1 MKKYRPDF
9 KKVLLV
15 LIAVLGFGQY
25 AMAGTYYAKYT
36 AKVSQAST
44 GEGLVYVG
52 NNLTTTG
59 TFTEESS
66 PTYSESSTFSNN
78 VDITFYLF
86 AQESTGSEFIGWADA
101 DNTETISSTDRPWQQ
116 TVNTNETSSTN
127 PKDGGTKY
135 AIFMALPKFYF
146 TAIGTATPSAGG
158 TVTASVANNQKY
170 GEHHNSTSA
179 STTATFGVSSINRG
193 YMWVGWNESAT
204 GTATTAQSM
213 TYTVT
218 NNSAGSTQNI
228 TRYAIFKKLDDP
240 TAVSANN
247 ITMATGETSTIVPM
261 LVPAGCFSDLS
272 FASSTTSVATV
283 DATTGVVTG
292 VSAGT
297 ATITITAKKIDPS
310 QSVSTT
316 ITVTVKDKCATPT
329 ISFSNITADGATA
342 TLATTTTAATIYYT
356 INGSDPTAS
365 STAYTAPF
373 AVEPGDEVRAI
384 AIVTGADAAYWLPS
398 DILTRTYSSCK
409 VATPSIL
416 IDGDG
421 KISFTCPEEGTVT
434 YKYCISDDGSCTPT
448 TTWNGTPI
456 AKNLANNEKI
466 IKVIATNADCLPSDP
481 ATKLYTA
488 SGTTGT
494 GGTVYL
500 NDYEDHTWT
509 YYAGVSSDVDG
520 GNYNTNYA
528 GKMYSPD
535 PRNVKITY
543 QANGGAVSI
552 DEDETEFVY
561 YKTIEK
567 VGGTY
572 KYQVIS
578 NPFSKRPEGKGFGG
592 WKLKSITG
600 TGASI
605 SGHTTT
611 SNETLALDEELTLT
625 LPDAGINGTSAEI
638 VFEATWVDANVTT
651 ITSNP
656 GSNQTYSFT
665 GGTYETN
672 FIVLKNVNYTRTM
685 TISSPCT
692 IMMVE
697 PDGSADYRDSYT
709 FSGNITPN
717 NNGVTKIE
725 NAKWNP
731 SGNIDAQGRN
741 FTIGRGM
748 TMGGTARTLYGSNSE
763 VVMNQVLK
771 VESGTFSGY
780 RGCADLSSH
789 TKQIVVF
796 GNDYDR
802 AQEDKDN
809 LSITGAIYGLTAS
822 SNLGLTTV
830 SKELFHITTKS
841 GKFYSNASISN
852 ATYQNAFYL
861 FDYSQNN
868 NGTRTLVI
876 EGGEFGHIAG
886 GANSTSDDATVNAVV
901 NLKVRMKGGTVNGSI
916 FGGAA
921 QYNCS
926 GSKQFVF
933 TGGTVKGWIAGGSN
947 GYASGTA
954 GSVTG
959 ASYVYIGGNTQ
970 VNSNGD
976 NTVRNAGVG
985 GTVYGAGC
993 GQSSTATSGRV
1004 ALGTNVVVADNAY
1017 VERGV
1022 YGGGSFGYCPTD
1034 KTSNI
1039 YITGGEVGGNAGAI
1053 NRISNNNYSYSGDIT
1068 GGVYGGACQN
1078 SGGAVNIYMTGG
1090 LVNGGLYGGS
1100 NVSGTINQNV
1110 KMVVTGGQVGT
1121 STNPANIHGGGYGS
1135 GTGVSQNVDV
1145 TLGTRNTTTGETS
1158 GTAVVYGDVY
1168 GGSALG
1174 NVNGTSATTT
1184 YHTNVTLNAGTING
1198 SLYGGALGKS
1208 STAANVYGPVAV
1220 KVYGGS
1226 VKKTDENGANGSG
1239 AVYGA
1244 NNINGA
1250 PQRSVTVDIYGTDPA
1265 PAAGGYALFS
1275 VYGGGNKAGYTYGN
1289 GYPTVTVHNCDNSI
1303 EYVYGGGN
1311 AAAVA
1316 ATDVTIYGGNKIGNV
1331 FGGGNGQVT
1340 AANVTGNT
1348 SVKIYG
1354 GTIGDVYGGSNTNGT
1369 IGGTITVNVNSQAEG
1384 TGTPCPMAID
1394 NVYGGGNKAA
1404 SKAGTVTIGCTG
1416 AYVAASGSTPESG
1429 YIRNVY
1435 GGANQ
1440 ANITGNIGLDI
1451 KAGHIDNVFG
1461 GNNNSGSISGN
1472 ITVTVKEDK
1481 TAYDCGEGNDMLI
1494 GNVYGGGNLAAYGSG
1509 SNYPV
1514 VKIEKGHLTGSVFG
1528 GGKGSAT
1535 DATHA
1540 TGAVTGNPQVT
1551 IGSTTNTDV
1560 VTIDGNVFG
1569 GGDAANVIGSPV
1581 VLVQN
1586 CNTKI
1591 GKTSTTDGVTTY
1603 TNGSVYGGGNAA
1615 HVTGTGHNTSV
1626 TINGGTINRVFGGGN
1641 GEVSPANVE
1650 GSANTAIH
1658 AGKIHQAF
1666 AGSNAAGTISGTAK
1680 ITVDKTVSCDEK
1692 IDELYGGGNLAEGN
1706 AGMVTVA
1713 CGAIVDD
1720 VYGGAN
1726 QAKVTSDITL
1736 NITGGTIKRVFGGNN
1751 TSGNITGKITVNI
1764 NKDEDCSTFSVGT
1777 VYGAGNQAA
1786 YTPTPAGAYPEVNI
1800 LKGTVTNDVF
1810 GGGLGASATVTSS
1823 PVVNINGGNVG
1834 GAVYGGGS
1842 LASVTGSTT
1851 VNLKN
1856 ASSTVTGNIYGGG
1869 LGCNDCGESGAAV
1882 AANVSGS
1889 TSVNI
1894 SLGTVANVFG
1904 CNNIKGAPSTGAT
1917 VTVTGGTINDNVY
1930 GGGNLA
1936 AASVSPVVTINGG
1949 TMDNVY
1955 GGGLGESA
1963 VITGS
1968 PVVTINKTATSMTV
1982 VDVFGGGDAAGVTGN
1997 TTVNL
2002 TAGSVT
2008 RAFGG
2013 GNLAAI
2019 TGTTAVNLTGATA
2032 ANVYGGGNEAGVSS
2046 TAIIAMSAG
2055 SVTGGLYGGCN
2066 TKGKVSGDITVGV
2079 TGGTVGSSTTP
2090 ANVHGGGYGYQTKTG
2105 EDVAVTINGASAVI
2119 YGDVYGGSALGSV
2132 NDASTETTTVTLTS
2146 GTINGDLYGGG
2157 LGDATYAAGV
2167 AGKTVVAIN
2176 GGTVNNVFGCNNAN
2190 GAPVGGATV
2199 TVNGGT
2205 INNNVYGGGNLA
2217 AASVSPVVTINNG
2230 TLPGSVFGGGLGASA
2245 IITGNTQVTIGSTT
2259 GTGEVKIAG
2268 NVFGGG
2274 DAANVKGATTVTV
2287 NKCNTL
2293 IGAKTSGAWSTTAG
2307 TVYGGGNA
2315 ADVVKNGSEGG
2326 STSVI
2331 VNGGDIY
2338 RVFGGGNGEGTDNPG
2353 ANVANGTSV
2362 AIHAGNI
2369 HQAFAGSNAK
2379 GNITGSSA
2387 VTIDHDITACN
2398 ELIDEVYGGGN
2409 LAAGNAGEITVE
2421 CGAVIGDLY
2430 GGANQADIG
2439 TSTNPSNIT
2448 LNVTGGTINRVF
2460 GGNNTSGNIYGS
2472 ITVNVEKADDCG
2484 LDLNYVYGAG
2494 NQASY
2499 APTTAGAYPAVNIL
2513 KGTVKKDVFG
2523 GGLGS
2528 TAVVTSNPTVKINGG
2543 SVTGNV
2549 FGGGS
2554 AANVKGN
2561 TTVTLTTGAAGSL
2574 YGGGEAASVLANGT
2588 TYPGNT
2594 SVSVAGGTVGNSIYG
2609 GGLGNTTTVAG
2620 NVAVSVSGGAITK
2633 DVYGGSG
2640 FGTVNT
2646 NGDNS
2651 TTVTISGGTVSG
2663 DIYGGGF
2670 GQVASGSN
2678 PAYAADVKGDVA
2690 VLINGG
2696 SMRNVFGCNNAN
2708 GAPKNDVTVTVNGGT
2723 ISNNIYG
2730 GGNLAAASVSPVVT
2744 INNGTFPGSVFG
2756 GGLGASAI
2764 ITGNPLVTIGN
2775 NDDDQQV
2782 TIRGNV
2788 FGGGDAAN
2796 VAGKPKVVINDCAT
2810 VIGTYTG
2817 SGESLVWST
2826 TDGTV
2831 YGGGNAADI
2840 TGSGNGTNVIINGG
2854 MIRRAFGGGNGAG
2867 ADNPGANVAGN
2878 TLITIKGGTIGE
2890 AFGGSNAKGVISG
2903 TPNVVIDDEEGDC
2916 ELNLLDLYGGGNET
2930 PSAGGHLV
2938 VEGCKHIRN
2947 VYGGAN
2953 KADITSDIK
2962 VTIKSGYINNVFG
2975 GNNNSG
2981 AIKGKIVVNINRDG
2995 ECWEVENVYGG
3006 GNLAVYSVYGYNT
3019 DGTPKTSG
3027 TKEYSDP
3034 EVHIING
3041 KVNHNVFGAGKGDG
3055 TIISGTTYK
3064 GHVFGNPKVYMTG
3077 GSCENVYGGGDAAP
3091 VNGDTYVEIN
3101 ATAAPVGATNH
3112 VSGNV
3117 FGGGLGATAK
3127 INGDTTVKI
3136 LGEETK
3142 IGGNVYG
3149 GGNAGDVTGDTNVQI
3164 GSDE

>member
-1 MKKYRPDF
+1 MVTSMLERKNSNMKHIDIMNNGKSSERNLHYNTMLQ
-9 KKVLLV
+9 LLRRV
-15 LIAVLGFGQY
+15 VAICLLAL
-25 AMAGTYYAKYT
+25 
-36 AKVSQAST
+36 ASV
-44 GEGLVYVG
+44 GAWAADYVFMQG
-52 NNLTTTG
+52 NNYIIINNSGALTTTTTFHPSTCLWSG
-59 TFTEESS
+59 TSGGAFTNNGYTLKYSQ
-66 PTYSESSTFSNN
+66 TYSESGGIAPTRTYNSPVLST
-78 VDITFYLF
+78 
-86 AQESTGSEFIGWADA
+86 
-101 DNTETISSTDRPWQQ
+101 
-116 TVNTNETSSTN
+116 NTNETSVSIDISS
-127 PKDGGTKY
+127 DGTISFEAPVSASRFIAWNIVDGTWY
-135 AIFMALPKFYF
+135 IQYN
-146 TAIGTATPSAGG
+146 GSN
-158 TVTASVANNQKY
+158 VV
-170 GEHHNSTSA
+170 A
-179 STTATFGVSSINRG
+179 STTSSSTNNIKAYEYTTFPETIDPPAITGAPTSFSEADENHQFSHEDAIYYSSCDGFSTGSATYYWYESALHDAAPSSTSGFTYTWSLSSNVSSYASVDGTGKVTYNNLVPEPI
-193 YMWVGWNESAT
+193 VSAELIC
-204 GTATTAQSM
+204 TATHTSGLTQTA
-213 TYTVT
+213 TLPLTFI
-218 NNSAGSTQNI
+218 NDRALAKPIINI
-228 TRYAIFKKLDDP
+228 T
-240 TAVSANN
+240 
-247 ITMATGETSTIVPM
+247 
-261 LVPAGCFSDLS
+261 
-272 FASSTTSVATV
+272 
-283 DATTGVVTG
+283 
-292 VSAGT
+292 
-297 ATITITAKKIDPS
+297 PS
-310 QSVSTT
+310 
-316 ITVTVKDKCATPT
+316 
-329 ISFSNITADGATA
+329 GATA
-342 TLATTTTAATIYYT
+342 TVTITGEEGTTIYYT
-356 INGSDPTAS
+356 TNGNDPVSTS
-365 STAYTAPF
+365 SH
-373 AVEPGDEVRAI
+373 G
-384 AIVTGADAAYWLPS
+384 
-398 DILTRTYSSCK
+398 
-409 VATPSIL
+409 ATP
-416 IDGDG
+416 
-421 KISFTCPEEGTVT
+421 VT
-434 YKYCISDDGSCTPT
+434 I
-448 TTWNGTPI
+448 NNV
-456 AKNLANNEKI
+456 ANLTI
-466 IKVIATNADCLPSDP
+466 IKAYASKNGYTNSIVAENQFV
-481 ATKLYTA
+481 T
-488 SGTTGT
+488 SGVANG
-494 GGTVYL
+494 VVVL

-520 GNYNTNYA
+520 GNYNTNYV
-528 GKMYSPD
+528 GKMYSPA

-552 DEDETEFVY
+552 DEAETTFVY

-578 NPFSKRPEGKGFGG
+578 NPFSKRPAGKGFGG

-605 SGHTTT
+605 GYAV
-611 SNETLALDEELTLT
+611 NATLPLDAELTLT
-625 LPDAGINGTSAEI
+625 LPDAGVNGTSAEI
-638 VFEATWVDANVTT
+638 VFEATWVDAT
-651 ITSNP
+651 IVKDKTS
-656 GSNQTYSFT
+656 GLSSS
-665 GGTYETN
+665 GTYETN
-672 FIVLKNVNYTRTM
+672 LIVLTKNYSNSIAPDY
-685 TISSPCT
+685 PCT

-697 PDGSADYRDSYT
+697 PDGSADYRTYT
-709 FSGNITPN
+709 FTGSITPPS
-717 NNGVTKIE
+717 GGIAKIE
-725 NAKWNP
+725 HAKWNP
-731 SGNIDAQGRN
+731 NGAIAMGGRN
-741 FTIGRGM
+741 LWIGRGV
-748 TMGGTARTLYGSNSE
+748 TCSGTTRSVTLAGNNGTI
-763 VVMNQVLK
+763 NQVAK
-771 VESGTFSGY
+771 IESGSFTSLTHYSSTPSGI
-780 RGCADLSSH
+780 
-789 TKQIVVF
+789 TKQILVL

-802 AQEDKDN
+802 ANSINNKLTFSGAFIVSNCNVGNNYQEACRVY
-809 LSITGAIYGLTAS
+809 S
-822 SNLGLTTV
+822 
-830 SKELFHITTKS
+830 KS
-841 GKFYSNASISN
+841 GSFMTGISIST
-852 ATYQNAFYL
+852 AAK
-861 FDYSQNN
+861 DYSYYMSRYATS
-868 NGTRTLVI
+868 GPKRSRYIEI
-876 EGGEFGHIAG
+876 EGGEWYASING
-886 GANSTSDDATVNAVV
+886 GQDNNSTTVDTEHDLFVFRMRGG
-901 NLKVRMKGGTVNGSI
+901 KVRGCVY
-916 FGGAA
+916 GAA
-921 QYNCS
+921 EQTNSS
-926 GSKQFVF
+926 GNRVMVF
-933 TGGTVKGWIAGGSN
+933 TGGQVGGWICGASN
-947 GYASGTA
+947 GTSTSGGVLYGKTFVYFGGDAECNTKYQERTPAAIRNSLGGYVYASGC
-954 GSVTG
+954 GS
-959 ASYVYIGGNTQ
+959 S
-970 VNSNGD
+970 
-976 NTVRNAGVG
+976 
-985 GTVYGAGC
+985 
-993 GQSSTATSGRV
+993 ATSHVGEV
-1004 ALGTNVVVADNAY
+1004 TQGTNIVMADNAKVQY
-1017 VERGV
+1017 GV
-1022 YGGGSFGYCPTD
+1022 YGGGAYGYSSGTA
-1034 KTSNI
+1034 NV
-1039 YITGGEVGGNAGAI
+1039 YVTGGHVE
-1053 NRISNNNYSYSGDIT
+1053 SSYDASYNVYC
-1068 GGVYGGACQN
+1068 GVYGGARQN
-1078 SGGAVNIYMTGG
+1078 DAGPTNVYMTGG
-1090 LVNGGLYGGS
+1090 LIEGNTYNSIQGGGLFGGCNAQGDLTGS
-1100 NVSGTINQNV
+1100 V

-1121 STNPANIHGGGYGS
+1121 SANNANIHGGGYGAS
-1135 GTGVSQNVDV
+1135 TTVSQNVDI
-1145 TLGTRNTTTGETS
+1145 TLGTKNTTTGETA

-1174 NVNGTSATTT
+1174 SVNGTSATTT
-1184 YHTNVTLNAGTING
+1184 YHTNVTLNAGTIHG
-1198 SLYGGALGKS
+1198 SLYGGALGNS
-1208 STAANVYGPVAV
+1208 STAANVYGPVKV

-1369 IGGTITVNVNSQAEG
+1369 IGGTITVNVNSQAETGG
-1384 TGTPCPMAID
+1384 TACPMAIN

-1404 SKAGTVTIGCTG
+1404 SQSGTVNIGCTG
-1416 AYVAASGSTPESG
+1416 PYVAASGSTPESG

-1440 ANITGNIGLDI
+1440 ADITGNIGLDI

-1461 GNNNSGSISGN
+1461 GNNNSGTISGN

-1509 SNYPV
+1509 SDYPV
-1514 VKIEKGHLTGSVFG
+1514 VKIEKGHLSGSVFG

-1540 TGAVTGNPQVT
+1540 TGAVTGNPKVT
-1551 IGSTTNTDV
+1551 IGSTTSTDV

-1569 GGDAANVIGSPV
+1569 GGDAANVAGSPV

-1641 GEVSPANVE
+1641 GEVSAANVT
-1650 GSANTAIH
+1650 GNATTTIH
-1658 AGKIHQAF
+1658 GGTIHQAF

-1680 ITVDKTVSCDEK
+1680 ISVDKTSSCDEK

-1706 AGMVTVA
+1706 AGTVTVA

-1736 NITGGTIKRVFGGNN
+1736 DITGGTIKRVFGGNN
-1751 TSGNITGKITVNI
+1751 TSGNITGSITVNI
-1764 NKDEDCSTFSVGT
+1764 DKATDCSSFSVGN
-1777 VYGAGNQAA
+1777 VYGAGNKAA
-1786 YTPTPAGAYPEVNI
+1786 YTPTTPGSYPAVNI
-1800 LKGTVTNDVF
+1800 KNGTVTYDVF
-1810 GGGLGASATVTSS
+1810 GGGLGSTATVTSNPTVLVDGGTVS
-1823 PVVNINGGNVG
+1823 GNVFG
-1834 GAVYGGGS
+1834 GGSEANTVGNPSVTVKTGTVTKDVYGGGA
-1842 LASVTGSTT
+1842 LANVTGNTT
-1851 VNLKN
+1851 VSLTGG
-1856 ASSTVTGNIYGGG
+1856 TVTGNTYGGG
-1869 LGCNDCGESGAAV
+1869 LGRLADAENSITAV
-1882 AANVSGS
+1882 AAMVTGNTTV
-1889 TSVNI
+1889 TVNGGK
-1894 SLGTVANVFG
+1894 SNNVFG
-1904 CNNIKGAPSTGAT
+1904 CNNLNGGPQGDVT
-1917 VTVTGGTINDNVY
+1917 VTVTTGTITNNVY

-1936 AASVSPVVTINGG
+1936 AATADPTVTVDGG
-1949 TMDNVY
+1949 TMKNVY

-1963 VITGS
+1963 VITGD
-1968 PVVTINKTATSMTV
+1968 PIVNINKTATDMTV

-2019 TGTTAVNLTGATA
+2019 TGTTAVKLTGATA

-2046 TAIIAMSAG
+2046 TATIAMSAG

-2079 TGGTVGSSTTP
+2079 TGGTVGTDATHK
-2090 ANVHGGGYGYQTKTG
+2090 ANVHGGGYGSQTQTG
-2105 EDVAVTINGASAVI
+2105 GNVAVTINGSSATI
-2119 YGDVYGGSALGSV
+2119 YGDVYGGSALGNV

-2157 LGDATYAAGV
+2157 LGDATNAAGV

-2230 TLPGSVFGGGLGASA
+2230 TLPGSVFGGGKGAPSDA
-2245 IITGNTQVTIGSTT
+2245 SHETAMVTGNPQVVIGDDVSTHS
-2259 GTGEVKIAG
+2259 VSIAG

-2326 STSVI
+2326 STSVV

-2353 ANVANGTSV
+2353 ANVANGTNV

-2379 GNITGSSA
+2379 GNITGTSV
-2387 VTIDHDITACN
+2387 VTIDHDISTCN
-2398 ELIDEVYGGGN
+2398 ELVDEVYGGGN
-2409 LAAGNAGEITVE
+2409 LAAGNAGTITVE

-2448 LNVTGGTINRVF
+2448 LNVAGGTINRVF

-2561 TTVTLTTGAAGSL
+2561 TTVTLTTGSAGSL
-2574 YGGGEAASVLANGT
+2574 YGGGEAASVFANGT

-2609 GGLGNTTTVAG
+2609 GGLGSTTTVAG

-2670 GQVASGSN
+2670 GQVASGSD
-2678 PAYAADVKGDVA
+2678 PAYKADVNGDVA

-2775 NDDDQQV
+2775 NYDDQQV

-2840 TGSGNGTNVIINGG
+2840 TGADITGSGNGTNVIINGG

-2867 ADNPGANVAGN
+2867 TDNPGANVAGN

-2890 AFGGSNAKGVISG
+2890 VFGGSNAKGNIGG

-2981 AIKGKIVVNINRDG
+2981 AIKGKIVVNIDRDG

-3064 GHVFGNPKVYMTG
+3064 GHVFGSPKVYVTG
-3077 GSCENVYGGGDAAP
+3077 GTCENVYGGGDAAP

-3101 ATAAPVGATNH
+3101 ATAAPVDAANH

-3136 LGEETK
+3136 LGAETK

>member
-1 MKKYRPDF
+1 MTTYKETSLLNYEEKTLEETTNSMQNYRFGYKK
-9 KKVLLV
+9 LLI
-15 LIAVLGFGQY
+15 LFIAVLCFGQY
-25 AMAGTYYAKYT
+25 AMANDHYYAKMT
-36 AKVSQAST
+36 ANVSST
-44 GEGLVYVG
+44 GGGKVYVNTSKDSSG
-52 NNLTTTG
+52 AYDSSSYKTQETG
-59 TFTEESS
+59 SS
-66 PTYSESSTFSNN
+66 GGD
-78 VDITFYLF
+78 VTFYLF
-86 AQESTGSEFIGWADA
+86 AKRNEGYDLAWWSL
-101 DNTETISSTDRPWQQ
+101 TDDGP
-116 TVNTNETSSTN
+116 N
-127 PKDGGTKY
+127 DGGVNNNNDSISVDASTRDGDTVHYIRY
-135 AIFMALPKFYF
+135 AVFKPLPIFYF
-146 TAIGTATPSAGG
+146 TANAIVSVGG
-158 TVTASVANNQKY
+158 TVTGTVDESQKY
-170 GEHHNSTSA
+170 GANLQSTYA
-179 STTATFGVSSINRG
+179 STTARFNVSNVARG
-193 YMWVGWNESAT
+193 YEWVGWNESAT

-228 TRYAIFKKLDDP
+228 TRYAIFKQLDNP

-247 ITMATGETSTIVPM
+247 ITIATGETSTIVPM
-261 LVPAGCFSDLS
+261 LTPTGCFSDLS
-272 FASSTTSVATV
+272 FSSNATSVATV
-283 DATTGVVTG
+283 DATGVVTG

-297 ATITITAKKIDPS
+297 ATITITAKKIDPM

-384 AIVTGADAAYWLPS
+384 AIVTGTDAAYWLPS

-416 IDGDG
+416 VDGDG

-434 YKYCISDDGSCTPT
+434 YKYCISSDGSCTPN

-456 AKNLANNEKI
+456 AKDLSNNEKI

-481 ATKLYTA
+481 ATRLYTA

-509 YYAGVSSDVDG
+509 YYAGVSLDVDG

-528 GKMYSPD
+528 GKIYSPD

-552 DEDETEFVY
+552 SEPETTFVY

-578 NPFSKRPEGKGFGG
+578 NPFSKRPTGKGFGG
-592 WKLKSITG
+592 WEVVSGGSYIGKTN
-600 TGASI
+600 GAV
-605 SGHTTT
+605 
-611 SNETLALDEELTLT
+611 LALDEELTLT
-625 LPDAGINGTSAEI
+625 AANLKNVAGGDYVPNCTSAEI
-638 VFEATWVDANVTT
+638 VLKATWVDATVVRNTT
-651 ITSNP
+651 S
-656 GSNQTYSFT
+656 GLSSS
-665 GGTYETN
+665 GTYETN
-672 FIVLKNVNYTRTM
+672 IIVLSQNYSTA
-685 TISSPCT
+685 ISPSYPCT

-697 PDGSADYRDSYT
+697 PDGSEDYRTDYT
-709 FSGNITPN
+709 FSR
-717 NNGVTKIE
+717 GVTPPTGGIVKLE
-725 NAKWNP
+725 FAKWSPND
-731 SGNIDAQGRN
+731 NIAMGGRN
-741 FTIGRGM
+741 LWIGRGV
-748 TMGGTARTLYGSNSE
+748 TCTGTTRSVTLAGNSVSNQI
-763 VVMNQVLK
+763 VK
-771 VESGTFSGY
+771 IESGKFSTLTHYSAGPNTNSTTPLQ
-780 RGCADLSSH
+780 RL
-789 TKQIVVF
+789 TL

-802 AQEDKDN
+802 AKKDWETSTPTLEFTGKFLLAN
-809 LSITGAIYGLTAS
+809 GVSVVSDNDAGANTYMAKVLS
-822 SNLGLTTV
+822 
-830 SKELFHITTKS
+830 KS
-841 GKFYSNASISN
+841 GKFMTGVAVSQAANGSSYYISVY
-852 ATYQNAFYL
+852 TSGRTGKRYL
-861 FDYSQNN
+861 E
-868 NGTRTLVI
+868 I
-876 EGGEFGHIAG
+876 EGGEWVNIAGGRDNDRNGIKNTADYINFSFRMRGGHVKGSIYGGAEQYSVQGSRQIVITGGEINGWVAG
-886 GANSTSDDATVNAVV
+886 GANGTSTNYGAT
-901 NLKVRMKGGTVNGSI
+901 
-916 FGGAA
+916 
-921 QYNCS
+921 
-926 GSKQFVF
+926 
-933 TGGTVKGWIAGGSN
+933 TGM
-947 GYASGTA
+947 
-954 GSVTG
+954 
-959 ASYVYIGGNTQ
+959 SYVYVGGNAI
-970 VNSNGD
+970 VNSNNSTTSIG
-976 NTVRNAGVG
+976 ASLG
-985 GTVYGAGC
+985 GNVYGAGC
-993 GQSSTATSGRV
+993 GYNTSSTSGQMT
-1004 ALGTNVVVADNAY
+1004 LGTNIVLADNAY

-1022 YGGGSFGYCPTD
+1022 YGGGAFGYCPTD
-1034 KTSNI
+1034 ITSNV
-1039 YITGGEVGGNAGAI
+1039 YVTGGHVLGRSGNYTDRGGNTTNGI
-1053 NRISNNNYSYSGDIT
+1053 I
-1068 GGVYGGACQN
+1068 GGVFGGARQR
-1078 SGGAVNIYMTGG
+1078 SGGYANVYMTGG
-1090 LVNGGLYGGS
+1090 VVESGLFGGS
-1100 NVSGTINQNV
+1100 NNSGTLANNV
-1110 KMVVTGGQVGT
+1110 KVVVTGGQVGT
-1121 STNPANIHGGGYGS
+1121 TSATANIHGGGYGQN
-1135 GTGVSQNVDV
+1135 TGVSGNVDV
-1145 TLGTRNTTTGETS
+1145 TLGTRNTTTGETA

-1174 NVNGTSATTT
+1174 SVNGTSATTT
-1184 YHTNVTLNAGTING
+1184 YYTNVTLNAGTING
-1198 SLYGGALGKS
+1198 SLYGGALGNS

-1250 PQRSVTVDIYGTDPA
+1250 PQRSVTVDIFGTDPA

-1275 VYGGGNKAGYTYGN
+1275 VYGGGNAADYTYGN
-1289 GYPTVTVHNCDNSI
+1289 GYPKVTVHNCENSI

-1340 AANVTGNT
+1340 DANVTGNT

-1369 IGGTITVNVNSQAEG
+1369 IGGTITVNVNSQAESTSG
-1384 TGTPCPMAID
+1384 TACPMAID

-1404 SKAGTVTIGCTG
+1404 SNAGTVNIGCTG
-1416 AYVAASGSTPESG
+1416 PYVAASEGVTESG

-1440 ANITGNIGLDI
+1440 ANITGNIGLTI

-1494 GNVYGGGNLAAYGSG
+1494 GNVYGGGNLAAYGSTG

-1528 GGKGSAT
+1528 GGKGDAT

-1551 IGSTTNTDV
+1551 IGSTTSTDV
-1560 VTIDGNVFG
+1560 VAIDGNVFG
-1569 GGDAANVIGSPV
+1569 GGDAANVAGSPV

-1615 HVTGTGHNTSV
+1615 HVTGSSNSTSV

-1641 GEVSPANVE
+1641 GEVSAANVA
-1650 GSANTAIH
+1650 GNATTTIH
-1658 AGKIHQAF
+1658 GGTIHQAF
-1666 AGSNAAGTISGTAK
+1666 AGSNAAGKISGTAK
-1680 ITVDKTVSCDEK
+1680 ITVDKTGSCDEK

-1706 AGMVTVA
+1706 AGTVTVA

-1736 NITGGTIKRVFGGNN
+1736 DITGGTIKRVFGGNN
-1751 TSGNITGKITVNI
+1751 TSGNITGSITVNI
-1764 NKDEDCSTFSVGT
+1764 DKASTCESFSVEN
-1777 VYGAGNQAA
+1777 VYGAGNQAK
-1786 YTPTPAGAYPEVNI
+1786 YEPTTPGSYPAVNI
-1800 LKGTVTNDVF
+1800 KNGTVSQNVY
-1810 GGGLGASATVTSS
+1810 GGGLGASATVTSN
-1823 PVVNINGGNVG
+1823 PVVTLMGG
-1834 GAVYGGGS
+1834 
-1842 LASVTGSTT
+1842 
-1851 VNLKN
+1851 
-1856 ASSTVTGNIYGGG
+1856 TVTGNI
-1869 LGCNDCGESGAAV
+1869 
-1882 AANVSGS
+1882 
-1889 TSVNI
+1889 
-1894 SLGTVANVFG
+1894 
-1904 CNNIKGAPSTGAT
+1904 
-1917 VTVTGGTINDNVY
+1917 
-1930 GGGNLA
+1930 
-1936 AASVSPVVTINGG
+1936 
-1949 TMDNVY
+1949 
-1955 GGGLGESA
+1955 
-1963 VITGS
+1963 
-1968 PVVTINKTATSMTV
+1968 
-1982 VDVFGGGDAAGVTGN
+1982 FGGGDAAEVTGN

-2019 TGTTAVNLTGATA
+2019 TGTTFVKLTGATA

-2046 TAIIAMSAG
+2046 TATIAMSAG

-2066 TKGKVSGDITVGV
+2066 TKGTVGGDITVGV

-2105 EDVAVTINGASAVI
+2105 EDVAVTIDGATI
-2119 YGDVYGGSALGSV
+2119 NGDVYGGSALGSV

-2157 LGDATYAAGV
+2157 LGDATNAAGV

-2190 GAPVGGATV
+2190 GAPAAGASV

-2230 TLPGSVFGGGLGASA
+2230 TLPGSVFGGGKGDPTDNTHAVA
-2245 IITGNTQVTIGSTT
+2245 MVTGNPQVVIGNDNSEHSVTI
-2259 GTGEVKIAG
+2259 KG

-2293 IGAKTSGAWSTTAG
+2293 IGAKTDGVWSTTAG

-2315 ADVVKNGSEGG
+2315 ADVVKNGTTGG
-2326 STSVI
+2326 STSVV

-2338 RVFGGGNGEGTDNPG
+2338 RVFGGGNGEGASNPG

-2379 GNITGSSA
+2379 GNITGTSA
-2387 VTIDHDITACN
+2387 VTIDHDILTCN
-2398 ELIDEVYGGGN
+2398 ELVDEVYGGGN
-2409 LAAGNAGEITVE
+2409 LAAGNAGEITIE
-2421 CGAVIGDLY
+2421 CGAIIGDLY

-2439 TSTNPSNIT
+2439 TSTSPSNIT

-2494 NQASY
+2494 NQAAY
-2499 APTTAGAYPAVNIL
+2499 APTTPGAYPAVNIL

-2528 TAVVTSNPTVKINGG
+2528 TAVVTSNPAVKINGG

-2561 TTVTLTTGAAGSL
+2561 TTVTLTTGTAGNL
-2574 YGGGEAASVLANGT
+2574 YGGGEAASVLADGT

-2609 GGLGNTTTVAG
+2609 GGLGSTTTVAG
-2620 NVAVSVSGGAITK
+2620 NVAVGVSGGAITK

-2670 GQVASGSN
+2670 GQVASGSD
-2678 PAYAADVKGDVA
+2678 PAYKADVNGDVA

-2867 ADNPGANVAGN
+2867 TDNPGANVAEN

-2890 AFGGSNAKGVISG
+2890 VFGGSNAKGTIGG

-2930 PSAGGHLV
+2930 PSAGGSLV

-2953 KADITSDIK
+2953 KADITSGIE

-2995 ECWEVENVYGG
+2995 DCWEVENVYGG

-3019 DGTPKTSG
+3019 DGTPITSG
-3027 TKEYSDP
+3027 TKLYKDP

-3041 KVNHNVFGAGKGDG
+3041 KINHNVFGGGKGDG
-3055 TIISGTTYK
+3055 TIVSGTTYK

-3077 GSCENVYGGGDAAP
+3077 GTCENVYGGGDAAP

-3101 ATAAPVGATNH
+3101 ATAAPVDAANH

-3136 LGEETK
+3136 LGAETK

-3164 GSDE
+3164 GSAE